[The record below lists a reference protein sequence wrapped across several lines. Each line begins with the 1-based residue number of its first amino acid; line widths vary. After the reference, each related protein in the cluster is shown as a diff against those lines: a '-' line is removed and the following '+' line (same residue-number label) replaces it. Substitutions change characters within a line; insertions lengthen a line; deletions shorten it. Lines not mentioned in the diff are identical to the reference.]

1 MDYTPLLD
9 KIMGLDKNIRFSLI
23 CDMHGNVVNTR
34 HREKL
39 ENYLTENETKDALQY
54 SVESWRVRNHHSKK
68 IGKGKFAFVEYEKL
82 RRITM
87 PLNEDRMLLVT
98 VDKDGENY
106 EIIDRIL
113 NQIRHPEN
121 LKTSLKQ
128 ENSSL
133 DVLLPK

>member
-23 CDMHGNVVNTR
+23 SDMHGNIVNTR

-54 SVESWRVRNHHSKK
+54 SVESWRVRNQ
-68 IGKGKFAFVEYEKL
+68 FAFVEYEKL

-113 NQIRHPEN
+113 NQIRHPEI
-121 LKTSLKQ
+121 
-128 ENSSL
+128 
-133 DVLLPK
+133 

>member
-1 MDYTPLLD
+1 MDYSPLLE
-9 KIMGLDKNIRFSLI
+9 KIMDLDKNIRFSLI
-23 CDMHGNVVNTR
+23 CDMHGNIVNTR

-54 SVESWRVRNHHSKK
+54 SVESWRVRNTHSHK

-87 PLNEDRMLLVT
+87 PLNENRMLLVT
-98 VDKDGENY
+98 VDKNGENF

-113 NQIRHPEN
+113 NQIRHPEK
-121 LKTSLKQ
+121 LKH
-128 ENSSL
+128 
-133 DVLLPK
+133 

>member
-23 CDMHGNVVNTR
+23 SDMHGNIVNTR

-54 SVESWRVRNHHSKK
+54 SVESWRVRNDHSKK

-113 NQIRHPEN
+113 NQIRHPEI
-121 LKTSLKQ
+121 
-128 ENSSL
+128 
-133 DVLLPK
+133 